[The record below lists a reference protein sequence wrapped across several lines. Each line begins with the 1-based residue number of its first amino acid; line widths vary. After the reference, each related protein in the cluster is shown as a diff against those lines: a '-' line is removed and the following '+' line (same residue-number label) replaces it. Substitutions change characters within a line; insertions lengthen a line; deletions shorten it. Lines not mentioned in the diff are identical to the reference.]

1 MRSIYISDR
10 RTCAFVSV
18 TSCNAISRNL
28 HIFLYARGSK
38 FHRISAE
45 ILFHSA
51 AFSIIPFLEQAPY
64 PVEEARA
71 KPIPP
76 RICWYILQFLGFEFD
91 FSTRVFFFLFVHGLD
106 IDSQRN
112 FRFASRVPS
121 RVSLEDDSR
130 IVDFIA
136 LSTFTARRRS
146 RGPQEVTN
154 LLLDV
159 KGREVCSSPSSVIT
173 IQSKNKIPVALS
185 SSFTALSWS
194 TVKLRW
200 SISFFFKGHN
210 TCSFGWLIFLHYRK
224 IERGKKWK
232 SSTRS
237 KVEINLRLLVESK
250 SCSLDRSISSLPRE
264 NEM

>member
-1 MRSIYISDR
+1 M
-10 RTCAFVSV
+10 CAFVSV

-28 HIFLYARGSK
+28 HIFLYARGSN

-76 RICWYILQFLGFEFD
+76 RICWYPPISRSRIRFLDTRLF
-91 FSTRVFFFLFVHGLD
+91 FS
-106 IDSQRN
+106 
-112 FRFASRVPS
+112 FRPRPRYRFPTKLPS

-136 LSTFTARRRS
+136 LSTFTARRRP
-146 RGPQEVTN
+146 RGSQEVTN

-173 IQSKNKIPVALS
+173 IQSKNKILVALS

>member
-10 RTCAFVSV
+10 RMCAFVSV

-28 HIFLYARGSK
+28 HIFLYARGSN

-76 RICWYILQFLGFEFD
+76 RICWYILQFLGLEFD

-112 FRFASRVPS
+112 FHREFRWKTIHE
-121 RVSLEDDSR
+121 SL
-130 IVDFIA
+130 I
-136 LSTFTARRRS
+136 
-146 RGPQEVTN
+146 
-154 LLLDV
+154 
-159 KGREVCSSPSSVIT
+159 
-173 IQSKNKIPVALS
+173 
-185 SSFTALSWS
+185 
-194 TVKLRW
+194 
-200 SISFFFKGHN
+200 
-210 TCSFGWLIFLHYRK
+210 
-224 IERGKKWK
+224 
-232 SSTRS
+232 
-237 KVEINLRLLVESK
+237 
-250 SCSLDRSISSLPRE
+250 SLPFPRLQLDDVQE
-264 NEM
+264 DLKR

>member
-91 FSTRVFFFLFVHGLD
+91 FSTRVFFFF
-106 IDSQRN
+106 SST
-112 FRFASRVPS
+112 ASISIPNETS
-121 RVSLEDDSR
+121 
-130 IVDFIA
+130 A
-136 LSTFTARRRS
+136 
-146 RGPQEVTN
+146 
-154 LLLDV
+154 LLLEFH
-159 KGREVCSSPSSVIT
+159 REFRWKT
-173 IQSKNKIPVALS
+173 IHES
-185 SSFTALSWS
+185 
-194 TVKLRW
+194 
-200 SISFFFKGHN
+200 
-210 TCSFGWLIFLHYRK
+210 LI
-224 IERGKKWK
+224 
-232 SSTRS
+232 
-237 KVEINLRLLVESK
+237 
-250 SCSLDRSISSLPRE
+250 SLPFPRLQLDDVQE
-264 NEM
+264 DLKR